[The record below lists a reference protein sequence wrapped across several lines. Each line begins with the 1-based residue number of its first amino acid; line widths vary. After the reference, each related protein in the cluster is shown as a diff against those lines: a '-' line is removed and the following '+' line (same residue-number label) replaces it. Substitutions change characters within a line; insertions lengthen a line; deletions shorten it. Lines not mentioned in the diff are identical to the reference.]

1 MISPAPWA
9 LTMPM
14 FDGNVVVSKADNRV
28 VATQI
33 TNKDD
38 AKLIVAAPILLQAL
52 KTASFWLNLC
62 LKNKDSAKD
71 FDNPFI
77 DGDVYHINK
86 LLEDLNIEEAGE
98 NA

>member
-9 LTMPM
+9 LMMPM
-14 FDGNVVVSKADNRV
+14 FDGDVVVSKADNRV

-38 AKLIVAAPILLQAL
+38 AKLIVAAPILLKAL

-62 LKNKDSAKD
+62 LKHKDLSKD

-86 LLEDLNIEEAGE
+86 LLEDLDIEEVGE